1 MPNILRAAVDAWISR
16 SARPLPEALA
26 AVAGFAPAT
35 VVTGASR
42 GIGLAIARRFA
53 EAGSDVA
60 LIARE
65 RAPLEEA
72 AAAIARDFKVKA
84 LPVVLDVIEADAP
97 RAIDASLAAH
107 GLYMDCLVNNAGIG
121 RAGSFHE
128 HDPRDIDRLVA
139 LNVTALARLMRHA
152 LAPMRARGRG
162 GILNVASL
170 GGYAPGPYQA
180 AYYASKAFVIS
191 LTEAV
196 AHEARGA
203 GVRIAVVAPG
213 PVETRFHRAMG
224 AHAALYRVLVP
235 SKTPEQVARSAYRGF
250 MLGRHVIVP
259 GLIETI
265 SAYVLRVVP
274 HAIGVPLV
282 GALLH
287 PGAGK
292 PIVDARR
299 DD

>member
-1 MPNILRAAVDAWISR
+1 MPNIFRAAVDAWISR
-16 SARPLPEALA
+16 RAHPRPEALA
-26 AVAGFAPAT
+26 AVANLAPAT

-53 EAGSDVA
+53 EAGSNIV
-60 LIARE
+60 LIARD
-65 RAPLEEA
+65 RDPLAEA

-84 LPVVLDVIEADAP
+84 VPLVLEVTDAAAP
-97 RAIDASLAAH
+97 HAIDASLAEQ

-121 RAGSFHE
+121 LSGFFHA
-128 HDPRDIDRLVA
+128 HDPHDIDGLVA
-139 LNVTALARLMRHA
+139 LNVAALARLMQHA
-152 LAPMRARGRG
+152 LEPMRARGRG

-196 AHEARGA
+196 AYETRGE

-213 PVETRFHRAMG
+213 PVETSFHRDMG
-224 AHAALYRVLVP
+224 ADAALYRLLVP
-235 SKTPEQVARSAYRGF
+235 SSTPEGVARSAYRGF
-250 MLGRHVIVP
+250 IAGRRVIVP
-259 GLIETI
+259 GILATI
-265 SAYVLRVVP
+265 SAYVLRVLP
-274 HAIGVPLV
+274 HPIAVPLV
-282 GALLH
+282 GLLLD
-287 PGAGK
+287 PGRGK
-292 PIVDARR
+292 SDVDARR

>member
-1 MPNILRAAVDAWISR
+1 MSTILRAAVDAWISR
-16 SARPLPEALA
+16 RARARPEALA
-26 AVAGFAPAT
+26 AVAGLAPAT

-60 LIARE
+60 LVARA

-72 AAAIARDFKVKA
+72 AAAISRDFNVKA
-84 LPVVLDVIEADAP
+84 LPLVLDVAAADAP
-97 RAIDASLAAH
+97 RAIDAGLAAH
-107 GLYMDCLVNNAGIG
+107 GHYMDCLVNNAGIG
-121 RAGSFHE
+121 LSGPYHE
-128 HDPRDIDRLVA
+128 HDPRDVDRLVA
-139 LNVTALARLMRHA
+139 LNIAAAASLMRHA
-152 LAPMRARGRG
+152 LEPMRARARG

-196 AHEARGA
+196 AYETRGE

-213 PVETRFHRAMG
+213 PVETSFHRDMG
-224 AHAALYRVLVP
+224 ADGALYRLLVP
-235 SKTPEQVARSAYRGF
+235 SSTPEGVARSAYRGF
-250 MLGRHVIVP
+250 VAGRRVIVP
-259 GLIETI
+259 GILATI
-265 SAYVLRVVP
+265 SAYVLRVLP
-274 HAIGVPLV
+274 HPIAVPLV
-282 GALLH
+282 GLLLD
-287 PGAGK
+287 PGRGK
-292 PIVDARR
+292 SDVDAPR